1 MAIDLID
8 PGDEIMATWLS
19 AVAAQLNR
27 TQCAVLTSDVS
38 KTSTSWSDITGLTL
52 PVLAGKFYRVRAT
65 IIWDQS
71 STSGGIRIGANFP
84 SGNYLAMTRF
94 TGETSDTAFVNERHT
109 VADDGTGVAT
119 ADGTSARQCFI
130 EGRYACDA
138 DGTFALRYRANTTG
152 TAKIQVGSTLELV
165 ADS

>member
-1 MAIDLID
+1 MAIDVLEA
-8 PGDEIMATWLS
+8 GDELLATWFA
-19 AVAAQLNR
+19 AVANQLNR

-38 KTSTSWSDITGLTL
+38 KAASSWSDITGLTL
-52 PVLAGKFYRVRAT
+52 PVVAGKYYRVRAT

-130 EGRYACDA
+130 EGRYACNA

-165 ADS
+165 SDS